1 MRRRRW
7 WSRKSMKV
15 SEGKTRND
23 GWRMIIYI
31 VSIIL
36 SKPGLFS
43 KHSIQIVCYI
53 RLSVSIDAPGTI
65 VVLTTLIHNC
75 GAHRQILCL
84 ALVHSLLDGPPLT
97 TRKGCQWGSIPGRSC
112 LSKRDTRHILRT
124 LSILSDILVY
134 YESTSIV
141 VYKWTLWY
149 TRTTIVVLVLV
160 KTGPLSN

>member
-1 MRRRRW
+1 
-7 WSRKSMKV
+7 
-15 SEGKTRND
+15 
-23 GWRMIIYI
+23 MIIYI

-43 KHSIQIVCYI
+43 KHRIQIVCYI

-84 ALVHSLLDGPPLT
+84 ALVHSLLDALPLT
-97 TRKGCQWGSIPGRSC
+97 TRKGCGLFFRDELASQDGAV
-112 LSKRDTRHILRT
+112 KRDTRHILRT

-141 VYKWTLWY
+141 VYKWTL
-149 TRTTIVVLVLV
+149 
-160 KTGPLSN
+160 

>member
-84 ALVHSLLDGPPLT
+84 ALVHSLLDGHPLT
-97 TRKGCQWGSIPGRSC
+97 KRKGCQWVSIPGWSC
-112 LSKRDTRHILRT
+112 EKRDTRHILRT